1 MKKAVIT
8 GSFDPITRG
17 HEYLI
22 RQAVEIFDEVVVA
35 IGVNGEKKTMF
46 SLEQRKKWI
55 SDTFVGCDKV
65 KVLSYN
71 GLTADFCKMNN
82 IKFIVRGLRNTIDFE
97 YESLMAETNRALNT
111 DIETVFFTT
120 PACLR
125 HISST
130 LVRDVIKNNGDVSMF
145 LPEKVK
151 I

>member
-35 IGVNGEKKTMF
+35 IGINGEKKTMF

-120 PACLR
+120 PANLR

-130 LVRDVIKNNGDVSMF
+130 LVRDVIKNNGNVSMF